1 MRIGDLSKRVDIQAP
16 SYASDS
22 AGGQVVT
29 WVTLASSIPC
39 ALWPVSA
46 VESIKTMG
54 MILTISHRVK
64 MRYRA
69 NMKASYRL
77 KFGNRYFNIVS
88 IINAGE
94 QNRWL
99 DLLVKEAA

>member
-1 MRIGDLSKRVDIQAP
+1 MRIGDLNKIVDIQAP

-22 AGGQVVT
+22 MGGQVVT
-29 WVTLASSIPC
+29 WVTLATAIP
-39 ALWPVSA
+39 AAIWPVSA

-77 KFGNRYFNIVS
+77 KFGDRYFNIVS
-88 IINAGE
+88 IINPNEA
-94 QNRWL
+94 NRWL